1 MTDQMTLDLGE
12 EFDQRGPEP
21 LGSFADAIFQ
31 QKYAMTAAD
40 REAGGFT
47 PPANGDRESWIE
59 AADRVTDSVAAPYLD
74 EDTVEKIRRYI
85 RERKFIPGGRYL
97 YASGRKFNQVNNCML
112 LSVEDSREGWAD
124 LANRATSAL
133 MTGAGIGVDYS
144 ALRPEGAHI
153 NGLGG
158 ESTGPISLMTMVNEI
173 GRNVMQG
180 GSRRSAIWAGL
191 RWDHPDVFKFIE
203 LKDWDERTK
212 VAKAEDFNY
221 PARMDMTNISV
232 ILDDE
237 FFDAY
242 HNRNGHP
249 TLGHPDH
256 EWAVDVYNRVTEH
269 MVQTGEPG
277 FSIDTGE
284 NDGETLRNAPLSA
297 DTNVLTGDGY
307 RPIREIVGTPVKI
320 WTGQQWAEDVV
331 FKQTGDRAPM
341 VKVEMTGGREIK
353 AEPWHEFLVK
363 RYKGAGERRRLSSID
378 HVAAEDLQPGDV
390 LAVYLPM
397 DYPREGLDPTGYTL
411 GWLYGDGSFRDG
423 HAELTL
429 CSDES
434 KECAPFMDSSLHN
447 GFKDDGRGY
456 LRAYFP
462 TNEWLEGRSKGR
474 LPTEDATPSVLAG
487 LFDADGNVNQK
498 QHRVRLSTVHESF
511 AHDVRRALESLGIL
525 AHVSK
530 SGHSTYGQKQMWQ
543 VSVAGESVP
552 DFFKAVPTQRLGLA
566 ADDWTPYRASEVKVV
581 AVSDAEPED
590 SFCADVGVDEHS
602 FQAEGVLVRNCTEI
616 TSADDNDVCNLGS
629 INLAKIG
636 SLKELID
643 VTEAGTAFLLA
654 GTLYSKLPYEEVHH
668 VRAKNRRLGL
678 GLMGLYEWLVSRGK
692 RYGPDEDLGEWLHW
706 WARTADGASEVYA
719 KRLGVSVPVKNRAI
733 APNGTISIIGET
745 TGGIEPVFASALKR
759 RYLKG
764 QVWHARF
771 IIDQSAKRLVDQGVA
786 PELIE
791 DAYDLAEDVERRVEF
806 QHWVQQYVDHGIS
819 STINLPSWES
829 KSNNEG
835 TLGHFRETLM
845 KYLPGLRGI
854 TVYPDGARGG
864 QPLTPADLEFALEQ
878 GDAEFQ
884 EYGNEHGCRD
894 GVCGL

>member
-12 EFDQRGPEP
+12 EFDQQGPEP

-31 QKYAMTAAD
+31 QKYAMAAVD
-40 REAGGFT
+40 REIGGFT
-47 PPANGDRESWIE
+47 PPANGDRETWIE

-74 EDTVEKIRRYI
+74 EETVEKIRRYI

-97 YASGRKFNQVNNCML
+97 YAAGRKFNQVNNCML

-158 ESTGPISLMTMVNEI
+158 QSTGPISLMTMVNEI

-249 TLGHPDH
+249 ILGHPDH

-284 NDGETLRNAPLSA
+284 NDGETLRNA
-297 DTNVLTGDGY
+297 
-307 RPIREIVGTPVKI
+307 
-320 WTGQQWAEDVV
+320 
-331 FKQTGDRAPM
+331 
-341 VKVEMTGGREIK
+341 
-353 AEPWHEFLVK
+353 
-363 RYKGAGERRRLSSID
+363 
-378 HVAAEDLQPGDV
+378 
-390 LAVYLPM
+390 
-397 DYPREGLDPTGYTL
+397 
-411 GWLYGDGSFRDG
+411 
-423 HAELTL
+423 
-429 CSDES
+429 
-434 KECAPFMDSSLHN
+434 
-447 GFKDDGRGY
+447 
-456 LRAYFP
+456 
-462 TNEWLEGRSKGR
+462 
-474 LPTEDATPSVLAG
+474 
-487 LFDADGNVNQK
+487 
-498 QHRVRLSTVHESF
+498 
-511 AHDVRRALESLGIL
+511 
-525 AHVSK
+525 
-530 SGHSTYGQKQMWQ
+530 
-543 VSVAGESVP
+543 
-552 DFFKAVPTQRLGLA
+552 
-566 ADDWTPYRASEVKVV
+566 
-581 AVSDAEPED
+581 
-590 SFCADVGVDEHS
+590 
-602 FQAEGVLVRNCTEI
+602 CTEI
-616 TSADDNDVCNLGS
+616 TTSDDNDVCNLGS

-654 GTLYSKLPYEEVHH
+654 GTLYSKLPYEEVYH

-771 IIDQSAKRLVDQGVA
+771 IIDQSAKRLVDQGVP
-786 PELIE
+786 PEFIE

-819 STINLPSWES
+819 STINLPAWES